1 MESVEEEEVESVE
14 EEVVESVEE
23 EVVESVAEEVVESV
37 EEEVVE
43 SVEEEVVG
51 LSFVLQLVRAN
62 TQSKGSKQIFL
73 IFINSFPVLEKH
85 C

>member
-1 MESVEEEEVESVE
+1 MEEEEVESVE
-14 EEVVESVEE
+14 EEVELVEE
-23 EVVESVAEEVVESV
+23 EVELV

>member
-1 MESVEEEEVESVE
+1 MEEEEVESMEEEVELVE
-14 EEVVESVEE
+14 EEEVKSVEE
-23 EVVESVAEEVVESV
+23 EE
-37 EEEVVE
+37 VE

>member
-1 MESVEEEEVESVE
+1 MESVEEEEVASVE
-14 EEVVESVEE
+14 EEEVALVEE
-23 EVVESVAEEVVESV
+23 DEVESV

-73 IFINSFPVLEKH
+73 IFINSFLVLEKH

>member
-1 MESVEEEEVESVE
+1 MEEEVVESMEEEVELVEEEEVKSVE

-23 EVVESVAEEVVESV
+23 EE
-37 EEEVVE
+37 
-43 SVEEEVVG
+43 VG

>member
-1 MESVEEEEVESVE
+1 MELAEEEEVESVV

-23 EVVESVAEEVVESV
+23 G
-37 EEEVVE
+37 
-43 SVEEEVVG
+43 VVG

-73 IFINSFPVLEKH
+73 IFINSFLVLEKH

>member
-1 MESVEEEEVESVE
+1 MESVEEEVELVEEEEVESVE
-14 EEVVESVEE
+14 EEVELVEE
-23 EVVESVAEEVVESV
+23 EE
-37 EEEVVE
+37 VE

>member
-14 EEVVESVEE
+14 EEVELVEEEEVESVEE
-23 EVVESVAEEVVESV
+23 EEVEA
-37 EEEVVE
+37 
-43 SVEEEVVG
+43 VEEEVVG

-73 IFINSFPVLEKH
+73 IFINSFLVLEKH

>member
-1 MESVEEEEVESVE
+1 MESVE

-23 EVVESVAEEVVESV
+23 G
-37 EEEVVE
+37 
-43 SVEEEVVG
+43 VVG

-73 IFINSFPVLEKH
+73 IFINSFLVLEKH

>member
-1 MESVEEEEVESVE
+1 MEEEEVESVEEEVELVEEEEVESVE

-23 EVVESVAEEVVESV
+23 GAG
-37 EEEVVE
+37 
-43 SVEEEVVG
+43 G

>member
-1 MESVEEEEVESVE
+1 MESVEEEEVESMEEEVELVE
-14 EEVVESVEE
+14 EEEVKSVEE
-23 EVVESVAEEVVESV
+23 EE
-37 EEEVVE
+37 VE

>member
-14 EEVVESVEE
+14 EEVESVE
-23 EVVESVAEEVVESV
+23 EEVVESV

-51 LSFVLQLVRAN
+51 LSFVLQLVKAN

>member
-1 MESVEEEEVESVE
+1 MEEEEVESMEEEVELVEEEEVKSVEEEEVESVE
-14 EEVVESVEE
+14 EEVV
-23 EVVESVAEEVVESV
+23 
-37 EEEVVE
+37 
-43 SVEEEVVG
+43 G
-51 LSFVLQLVRAN
+51 LSFVVQLVRAN

>member
-1 MESVEEEEVESVE
+1 MEEEEVESMEEEVELVEEEEVESVE

-23 EVVESVAEEVVESV
+23 G
-37 EEEVVE
+37 
-43 SVEEEVVG
+43 VVG

-73 IFINSFPVLEKH
+73 IFINSFLVLEKH

>member
-1 MESVEEEEVESVE
+1 MEEEEVELVEEEEVESMEEEVVGSVVE
-14 EEVVESVEE
+14 EEVGSV
-23 EVVESVAEEVVESV
+23 V
-37 EEEVVE
+37 
-43 SVEEEVVG
+43 EEVVG

>member
-1 MESVEEEEVESVE
+1 MESVE
-14 EEVVESVEE
+14 EEVVGSVGE
-23 EVVESVAEEVVESV
+23 EVVGSVG
-37 EEEVVE
+37 EEVVE

-51 LSFVLQLVRAN
+51 LSFVVQLVRAN

>member
-1 MESVEEEEVESVE
+1 MESVEEEVELVE
-14 EEVVESVEE
+14 EEVELVEE
-23 EVVESVAEEVVESV
+23 EEVESV